1 MLRIRTYEDADRTAV
16 LSFIGEESTFYNWS
30 AGRLGA
36 YPPDPSRFDGLASIM
51 RFTATD
57 GGDVVGFFTLREPEG
72 TAGEL
77 RLGFVVVDPARR
89 RHGLGR
95 EMLALGVR
103 YAFAERGANRV
114 SIGVFED
121 NLPAYRCYKSL
132 GFRETGERE
141 EYRILGESRTCVIL
155 ALGRD
160 EASDRLD

>member
-1 MLRIRTYEDADRTAV
+1 MLSIRAYEDSDRAAV
-16 LSFIGEESTFYNWS
+16 LSFIGDESTFYNWS

-36 YPPDPSRFDGLASIM
+36 YPPDPSRFDELAGIM
-51 RFTATD
+51 RFTASED
-57 GGDVVGFFTLREPEG
+57 GVVVGFFTLREPEG

-89 RHGLGR
+89 GRGLGR

-103 YAFAERGANRV
+103 YAFAELGANRV

-141 EYRILGESRTCVIL
+141 EYEINGKTRTCVIL
-155 ALGRD
+155 SLGR
-160 EASDRLD
+160 EENALS